1 MEAIKEYFGRN
12 IRQSGILVALIV
24 LVIAGTWWTGGRLL
38 MPNNVVALVQ
48 QNAYVMILAFGIVMV
63 IVAGQ
68 IDLSVGSFVGLIG
81 AFLGVMMTQWHWSWP
96 MACLGGIIAGLM
108 LGAWQGFWVAVVG
121 IPAFIVT
128 LAGMLAFRGLAVVIA
143 GITMSGFSQGFINV
157 ANGSMAQF
165 FGFVQNPL
173 VFRFGS
179 GDSAASFGKGQNVG
193 STLDAFTLVVAVIL
207 AVAFIVLQVRKHVK
221 NGKAEVADAENAPA
235 KGAAGVA
242 MGVFL
247 AKVILV
253 PIVILIVGYLVS
265 ASTGGMPW
273 VLIIVSVL
281 FVAYWFLMSR
291 TTFGRHTYA
300 IGGNLPA
307 AILSGINAKRV
318 NFLLFV
324 SMGFLCAVAGIVT
337 TARSGASI
345 ATAGTGYE
353 MDAIAACFV
362 GGTAVQGGV
371 GRTVGA
377 MIGALIMG
385 ILNMSMSIMN
395 IDPNWQS
402 VVKGMVLL
410 LAVTLDLASKQRSQ
424 LSAGGRF

>member
-1 MEAIKEYFGRN
+1 MDAVKEYFGQN
-12 IRQSGILVALIV
+12 IRQSGIVMALIV
-24 LVIAGTWWTGGRLL
+24 LVAAGTWWTGGRLL
-38 MPNNVVALVQ
+38 MPNNLVALVQ

-68 IDLSVGSFVGLIG
+68 IDLSVGSFVALVG
-81 AFLGVMMTQWHWSWP
+81 AFLGVMMAQWNWDWP
-96 MACLGGIIAGLM
+96 VACLGAIVAGLL

-128 LAGMLAFRGLAVVIA
+128 LAGMLTFRGLAVVIT
-143 GITMSGFSQGFINV
+143 GITMSGFPQGFINV
-157 ANGSMAQF
+157 ANGSVPQF
-165 FGFVQNPL
+165 FGFITNPIPIFGTHNTFGQTLDVLTL
-173 VFRFGS
+173 VVGVIVAVAYIIQQIRKRAADAKHAVEDEDESLVKFRFG
-179 GDSAASFGKGQNVG
+179 
-193 STLDAFTLVVAVIL
+193 I
-207 AVAFIVLQVRKHVK
+207 FI
-221 NGKAEVADAENAPA
+221 
-235 KGAAGVA
+235 
-242 MGVFL
+242 

-253 PIVILIVGYLVS
+253 PVVILCATYLVA
-265 ASTGGMPW
+265 ASTGGLPW
-273 VLIIVSVL
+273 VLIIVGVL
-281 FVAYWFLMSR
+281 FIAYAFLMGN

-324 SMGFLCAVAGIVT
+324 SMGFLCAVAGIIT
-337 TARSGASI
+337 TSRSGASI

-385 ILNMSMSIMN
+385 VLNMSMSIMN
-395 IDPNWQS
+395 VDPNWQS